1 MSLHKQGE
9 KLRKVREG
17 AGFTQQQVAS
27 ALNIDRSTY
36 ASYEIGR
43 SQPSPSTLVIL
54 SRIYHTPIEG
64 LLDDD
69 LATSYVYDMTARR
82 EKEIEY
88 EQLGE
93 PLPPDSR
100 VFDLSKDEHTIL
112 CLYRAATREQR
123 EKTLEFLLKQ
133 LHGEKEKP

>member
-1 MSLHKQGE
+1 MNNKTLMTDFYELTMGQTYFDEGKQDE
-9 KLRKVREG
+9 KVVFDIFFRKNPFNGGYTISGGLDETIK
-17 AGFTQQQVAS
+17 F
-27 ALNIDRSTY
+27 
-36 ASYEIGR
+36 
-43 SQPSPSTLVIL
+43 
-54 SRIYHTPIEG
+54 IENFHFG
-64 LLDDD
+64 
-69 LATSYVYDMTARR
+69 

-133 LHGEKEKP
+133 LHGEKEKR